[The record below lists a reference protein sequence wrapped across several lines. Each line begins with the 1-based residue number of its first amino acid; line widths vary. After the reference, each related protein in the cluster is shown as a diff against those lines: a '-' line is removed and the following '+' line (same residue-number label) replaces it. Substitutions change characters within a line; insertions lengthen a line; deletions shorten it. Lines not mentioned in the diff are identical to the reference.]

1 MVRRSSGGAGALTAG
16 PEIAC
21 DGQTFGDG
29 SGSSSGQF
37 LLRQGRMLR
46 EDSEHL
52 LDQTGA
58 TAPSGANPMRLVDL
72 HCNWA
77 LQYACES
84 TQYDPALYVDV
95 PGRVGQVE
103 GYLMGTSADILFCGR
118 RAGDWSKQSDPWGTL
133 ASMIARY
140 EAEFPGRLLLD
151 PDDAARWSA
160 EPADGLCWA
169 LLGIEGFD
177 ALVCE

>member
-1 MVRRSSGGAGALTAG
+1 
-16 PEIAC
+16 
-21 DGQTFGDG
+21 
-29 SGSSSGQF
+29 
-37 LLRQGRMLR
+37 
-46 EDSEHL
+46 
-52 LDQTGA
+52 
-58 TAPSGANPMRLVDL
+58 MRLVDL

-84 TQYDPALYVDV
+84 TQYDPAQYAEIAS
-95 PGRVGQVE
+95 RVGQVE
-103 GYLMGTSADILFCGR
+103 GYLMGTSADLLFCGR

-133 ASMIARY
+133 AAMITRY
-140 EAEFPGRLLLD
+140 EAEVPGRLVLD

-177 ALVCE
+177 ALVCEASDLDRISTIYRRGIRVFQLVDSATNMLGGSSASSDDDRGLTE